1 MVLNMY
7 LIIYKDMTKNKKNNK
22 LKIIDAIENVRKKN
36 NVNWMNILRL
46 AFKDSPQ
53 EAAKIMLKI
62 YRDDNKISKLVKN
75 LSK

>member
-7 LIIYKDMTKNKKNNK
+7 LNIHKDMIKNKKNNK

-36 NVNWMNILRL
+36 NANWMNILRL
-46 AFKDSPQ
+46 AFKDSPEQ
-53 EAAKIMLKI
+53 AAKIMSKI

-75 LSK
+75 LSE